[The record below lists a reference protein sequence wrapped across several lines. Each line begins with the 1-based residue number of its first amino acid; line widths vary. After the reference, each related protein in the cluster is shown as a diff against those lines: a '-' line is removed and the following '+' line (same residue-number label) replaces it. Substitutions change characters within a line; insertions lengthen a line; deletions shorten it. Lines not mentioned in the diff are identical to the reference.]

1 MEQAPPSLPAHWP
14 LSESTVSHTCRAQA
28 LFPLGLSAFL
38 TAQIPNEEPIGGNP
52 TGVLLILKS
61 LLPGKFQPISK
72 VEGSDDFFFQ
82 IGRLG
87 DLNHTRK
94 SSSKQLSS

>member
-1 MEQAPPSLPAHWP
+1 MEQALPSLPAHWP

-38 TAQIPNEEPIGGNP
+38 TAQIPNEEPIRGNP
-52 TGVLLILKS
+52 TGVFLILKS

-72 VEGSDDFFFQ
+72 VEGSDDFFQ

-87 DLNHTRK
+87 DLSHTRK